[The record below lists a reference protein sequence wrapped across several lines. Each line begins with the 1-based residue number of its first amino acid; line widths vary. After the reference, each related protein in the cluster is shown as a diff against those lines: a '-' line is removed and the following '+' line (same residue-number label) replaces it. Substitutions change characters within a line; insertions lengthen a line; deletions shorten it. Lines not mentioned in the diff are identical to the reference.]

1 MGAQSRREEFGDS
14 EIPDPI
20 HDDLVALRDL
30 VRQTR
35 MAPALEPGE
44 QEKLFERA
52 ALGDATSQERLVSL
66 NLTMVIRL
74 ALERGEQALSVP
86 DLVQEGSIGLVE
98 AVRTF
103 AHSDESDFARFA
115 DSKISAQIDA
125 AIAAEAAAVRD
136 AELLVAAATDYER
149 TQLLL
154 RGELQREATE
164 QELAEKLEWTTERTR
179 YIAQVVAEAR
189 RRHDDELL
197 AFIDPEVID
206 LDDDEL
212 PEFDS

>member
-1 MGAQSRREEFGDS
+1 MGAQSRREELGDA

-20 HDDLVALRDL
+20 HDDLIALNELLREARL
-30 VRQTR
+30 
-35 MAPALEPGE
+35 AAALAPGE
-44 QEKLFERA
+44 QEKLLERA
-52 ALGDATSQERLVSL
+52 ALGDVSSQERLVAV

-98 AVRTF
+98 AVR
-103 AHSDESDFARFA
+103 AYADSGESDFTRFA
-115 DSKISAQIDA
+115 EGKIGAQMDA
-125 AIAAEAAAVRD
+125 AITAEAAAVRD

-149 TQLLL
+149 TQWLL
-154 RGELQREATE
+154 RRELGREATE
-164 QELAEKLEWTTERTR
+164 QELAEKLEWTAERTR
-179 YIAQVVAEAR
+179 YVARVVSDAR
-189 RRHDDELL
+189 RRHDEELL

-206 LDDDEL
+206 FDDEL